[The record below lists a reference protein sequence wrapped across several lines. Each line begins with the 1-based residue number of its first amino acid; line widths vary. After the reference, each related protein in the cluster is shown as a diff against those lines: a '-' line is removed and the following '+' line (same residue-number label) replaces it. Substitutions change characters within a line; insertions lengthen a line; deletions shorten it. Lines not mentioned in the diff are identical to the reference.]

1 MESWPG
7 QDSMLHCPDFL
18 FLTFNSYPD
27 VFVLLQET
35 PTNGTQINLSLQEAG
50 DTWKRVGKIDA
61 YRCVPD

>member
-7 QDSMLHCPDFL
+7 QDSMLHCPGFL

-50 DTWKRVGKIDA
+50 DT
-61 YRCVPD
+61 